1 MSHETIKF
9 QLNGETV
16 EVSDPPMA
24 RLLDVLRE
32 SMRLTGT
39 KEGCG
44 EENAVHA
51 QCL

>member
-16 EVSDPPMA
+16 EVSDPLMA
-24 RLLDVLRE
+24 RLFDVLRE
-32 SMRLTGT
+32 SMRLTAPR
-39 KEGCG
+39 KVVR
-44 EENAVHA
+44 ENAVHA